1 MRLTI
6 GHILLIF
13 ILLGCN
19 SAFAQG
25 ISFYN
30 DYLGNIWVFDGNNTK
45 QIDHQPAKEYGVGN
59 NSFVYVDNSGGLKIY
74 HNNYL
79 HNASSFVSDYVVTD
93 NLISFTMNTQ
103 LKVFDDGNFHT
114 LCASMAKYW
123 ASDDVVVWYDDMQH
137 LLMAYWNGN
146 KYTLDD
152 VLSAEAP
159 SFVKVGKNIAVFID
173 VNGNLNA
180 FYQGEIEQIIYAKN
194 HGGVEV
200 GRDIVAFV
208 DASTGSFHA
217 FYKNEFFDLE
227 DFVPQAFRCGDGYVV
242 YVDASSYLK
251 VFDGYQTH
259 TISMTFDISKKDADD
274 DPEHDFYD
282 IADGIMVFGEQHY
295 FKAYVDGKIYTLE
308 SYIPESYAINNKS
321 VAYLDQMGNLKYFDG
336 TKTEIISYEKVTGF
350 DLTGDAVRYV
360 FGVKSENIY
369 YKGKTYKND

>member
-1 MRLTI
+1 MRLTA
-6 GHILLIF
+6 GHILLIA

-180 FYQGEIEQIIYAKN
+180 FYLGEIEQIIYGKN
-194 HGGVEV
+194 LGNVEV

-208 DASTGSFHA
+208 DASTGSFNA
-217 FYKNEFFDLE
+217 FYMNEFVALE
-227 DFVPQAFRCGDGYVV
+227 DFVPTSFKCGDKMIA

-251 VFDGYQTH
+251 VFEGFQTR
-259 TISMTFDISKKDADD
+259 TISFDE
-274 DPEHDFYD
+274 PDFYE
-282 IADGIMVFGEQHY
+282 ITDGIMVFGVQNY
-295 FKAYVDGKIYTLE
+295 FKAYVNGKVYTLE
-308 SYIPESYAINNKS
+308 SFIPEKYQINNHS

-336 TKTEIISYEKVTGF
+336 TKTETISYEKVTDF
-350 DLTGDAVRYV
+350 ELTGDAVRYA
-360 FGVKSENIY
+360 FGVKSESVY
-369 YKGKTYKND
+369 YEGKTYKND

>member
-1 MRLTI
+1 MQCETSAMRFITCNI
-6 GHILLIF
+6 VILL
-13 ILLGCN
+13 LLCGL
-19 SAFAQG
+19 SAHPQG
-25 ISFYN
+25 MSFYN

-123 ASDDVVVWYDDMQH
+123 ADDDIVVWYDDMQH
-137 LLMAYWNGN
+137 MLMCYWNGK

-152 VLSAEAP
+152 VLSTGEP
-159 SFVKVGKNIAVFID
+159 SFVNVGENIAVFID

-180 FYQGEIEQIIYAKN
+180 FYLGEIEQIIYGKN
-194 HGGVEV
+194 LGGIAL
-200 GRDIVAFV
+200 GRDIIAFV

-217 FYKNEFFDLE
+217 FYRNEFVDLE
-227 DFVPQAFRCGDGYVV
+227 DFVPDTFKCGDRFVA

-251 VFDGYQTH
+251 VFEDFETR
-259 TISMTFDISKKDADD
+259 TISFDE
-274 DPEHDFYD
+274 PEFYD
-282 IADGIMVFGEQHY
+282 VEDGIMVFGVQNY
-295 FKAYVDGKIYTLE
+295 FKAYIKGKVYTLE
-308 SYIPESYAINNKS
+308 SFIPKKYFINNHC

-336 TKTEIISYEKVTGF
+336 NKTEIISYEKVTDF
-350 DLTGDAVRYV
+350 ELTGDAVRYS

-369 YKGKTYKND
+369 YEGKTYKND